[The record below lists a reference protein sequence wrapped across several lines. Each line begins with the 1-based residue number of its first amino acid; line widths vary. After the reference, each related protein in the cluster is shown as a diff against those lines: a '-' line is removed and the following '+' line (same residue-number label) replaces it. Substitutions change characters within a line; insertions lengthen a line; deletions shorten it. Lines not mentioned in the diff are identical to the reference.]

1 MFPIVRPATNGYSR
15 VHRSGFPE
23 GNMENRWNAFAETS
37 PQIDGILSRPRS
49 ANSDP
54 APRRLPVEALSSCQ
68 VAWTILRTSSVNG
81 LIVGS
86 LHLNAGALA
95 WIDSNLQQPVVW
107 WDPTQTPDPPELA
120 AGTLVIREVDRLEAG
135 QQERLS
141 RWLCR
146 HRPALQV
153 LALARTPL
161 FEQVLDARF
170 SPELY
175 YRMNTVTIEVRGL
188 ADLPGIG

>member
-1 MFPIVRPATNGYSR
+1 MFPIGRTAAIGYSR

-23 GNMENRWNAFAETS
+23 GNMENRLNAFADAS

-54 APRRLPVEALSSCQ
+54 TAKRLPVEALNSCQ

-81 LIVGS
+81 LIIGS
-86 LHLNAGALA
+86 LHLNARALA
-95 WIDSNLQQPVVW
+95 WIDRNLEQPVVW

-141 RWLCR
+141 RSLCR
-146 HRPALQV
+146 HRPALRV
-153 LALARTPL
+153 LALARTSL
-161 FEQVLDARF
+161 FDQVVDRRF

-175 YRMNTVTIEVRGL
+175 YRMNTVTIEVRGP
-188 ADLPGIG
+188 ADLPSI

>member
-1 MFPIVRPATNGYSR
+1 ME
-15 VHRSGFPE
+15 HRS
-23 GNMENRWNAFAETS
+23 NAFAEAS

-54 APRRLPVEALSSCQ
+54 AARRFPVDALSSCQ
-68 VAWTILRTSSVNG
+68 AAWTSLRTSSVNG
-81 LIVGS
+81 LVIGS
-86 LHLNAGALA
+86 LHLNAGAVA
-95 WIDSNLQQPVVW
+95 WIDRSLQQPVVW
-107 WDPTQTPDPPELA
+107 WDPTQTPAPAELT
-120 AGTLVIREVDRLEAG
+120 AGTLVIREIDRLEPQ

-161 FEQVLDARF
+161 FEQVADGRF

-175 YRMNTVTIEVRGL
+175 YRMNTVTVEVRGP
-188 ADLPGIG
+188 ADLPSL

>member
-1 MFPIVRPATNGYSR
+1 
-15 VHRSGFPE
+15 
-23 GNMENRWNAFAETS
+23 MENRLNAFADAS
-37 PQIDGILSRPRS
+37 PQIDGILSRSRS

-54 APRRLPVEALSSCQ
+54 AAKRLPVEALSSCQ

-81 LIVGS
+81 LIIGS
-86 LHLNAGALA
+86 LHLNARTLA
-95 WIDSNLQQPVVW
+95 WIDRNLQQPVVW
-107 WDPTQTPDPPELA
+107 WDPTQTPAPPELA

-146 HRPALQV
+146 HRPALRV
-153 LALARTPL
+153 LALARTSL
-161 FEQVLDARF
+161 FDQVVERRF

-175 YRMNTVTIEVRGL
+175 YRMNTVTIEVRGP
-188 ADLPGIG
+188 ADLPSI